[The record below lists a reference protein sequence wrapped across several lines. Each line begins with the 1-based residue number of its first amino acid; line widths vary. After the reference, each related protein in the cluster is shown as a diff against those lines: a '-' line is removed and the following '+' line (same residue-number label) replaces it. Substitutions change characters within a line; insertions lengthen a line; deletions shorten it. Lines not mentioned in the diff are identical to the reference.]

1 MDYDENMIFVYYVY
15 INVNVINSQMILF
28 TAQ

>member
-1 MDYDENMIFVYYVY
+1 MGYDENMIFVYYVY

>member
-1 MDYDENMIFVYYVY
+1 MDYDENMIFVYNVY

>member
-15 INVNVINSQMILF
+15 INVVVINSQMILF
-28 TAQ
+28 TAR

>member
-28 TAQ
+28 TSQ

>member
-15 INVNVINSQMILF
+15 INVNVINSQMIPF

>member
-15 INVNVINSQMILF
+15 INVNVINSQMIRF

>member
-15 INVNVINSQMILF
+15 INGNVINSQMILF

>member
-1 MDYDENMIFVYYVY
+1 MDYDENMILVYYVY

>member
-15 INVNVINSQMILF
+15 ININVINSQMILF

>member
-15 INVNVINSQMILF
+15 SNVNVINSQMILF

>member
-1 MDYDENMIFVYYVY
+1 MDYDENVIFVYYVY